1 MNRVWR
7 FLLLDIIRHRLSLL
21 RKRLEEMPGSKY
33 YLYVYDNKTVKS
45 DKIKFFTN
53 LYRDIADL
61 LDMINPEIHASMF
74 IGIICSLPKLISN
87 VYHILLVIDDHEPVE
102 SIGFTIIHLCQ
113 VCFLLFSPCIVVEL
127 HLMEVEKIRIIL
139 IHHLICETDPK
150 TKEDI
155 EIFLT
160 YTNIRSFQSKIW
172 RCIPLNVSLPI
183 EIASVCSSAIIVLIN
198 FTHLFD

>member
-7 FLLLDIIRHRLSLL
+7 FLLLDIVRHRLNLL
-21 RKRLEEMPGSKY
+21 RQRLDEMPGYNY
-33 YLYVYDNKTVKS
+33 YLYAHDNKTVKT

-53 LYRDIADL
+53 LYKDIADIIDL
-61 LDMINPEIHASMF
+61 IKPEIHASIF
-74 IGIICSLPKLISN
+74 ISIICGLPKLIFN
-87 VYHILLVIDDHEPVE
+87 VYHILLVVEDREPIE
-102 SIGFTIIHLCQ
+102 SIGFLIIHICQ

-127 HLMEVEKIRIIL
+127 HLMEVEKIRTIL

-172 RCIPLNVSLPI
+172 RFIPLNVSLPI
-183 EIASVCSSAIIVLIN
+183 EIANVCSSTIIVLIN
-198 FTHLFD
+198 FTHLYG